1 MRPIVL
7 IATAFVA
14 TTTFAFAASP
24 VKLNTDLGEVIVGSD
39 SYMTLY
45 TYDKDTEGVSTCY
58 DACAEKWPPHF
69 AEYWDS
75 PRAPFSTIDRN
86 DGKKQWA
93 KDGMPLYFY
102 TGDAKKGDTTGDGV
116 GEVWHAAH
124 P

>member
-1 MRPIVL
+1 M
-7 IATAFVA
+7 TAND
-14 TTTFAFAASP
+14 FAASP
-24 VKLNTDLGEVIVGSD
+24 TTLSTDIGEVIVGSN

-58 DACAEKWPPHF
+58 DACTEKWPPHF

-75 PRAPFSTIDRN
+75 PRAPFSVIDRK
-86 DGKKQWA
+86 DGKKQWI

-102 TGDAKKGDTTGDGV
+102 TGDAKKGDVTGDGV
-116 GEVWHAAH
+116 GEVWHAAR